1 MNREQ
6 RRNGGGAPILQN
18 GHHVLELDP
27 KKRRIQIVLVQPEFI
42 ATLLTMNIEHVIS
55 VEGWP
60 DGAEIV
66 DVGLAPN
73 GSYILTLYHP
83 DFPFLLD
90 GVAPKVIQI
99 TVHRRPLNPPEH
111 TGEEGC

>member
-1 MNREQ
+1 MINRQQ
-6 RRNGGGAPILQN
+6 RRNGGAPALQN
-18 GHHVLELDP
+18 GHHVLDLDP
-27 KKRRIQIVLVQPEFI
+27 KKRRIQIVLVQPDFI

-66 DVGLAPN
+66 GVGLAPN
-73 GSYILTLYHP
+73 GNYILTLYHP
-83 DFPFLLD
+83 DFPFLLE
-90 GVAPKVIQI
+90 GVEPKVIQI
-99 TVHRRPLNPPEH
+99 TMHRRPLNPPAH